1 MMNEEINRI
10 LKDTLD
16 LKYNQEIKPEHNL
29 VEDLGADSLNVVEIV
44 IGLEAE
50 FDIEILDEEAEKVKT
65 VQDVY
70 NLVRDLA

>member
-1 MMNEEINRI
+1 MMNEEIKRI